1 MSNGIQIMYPFY
13 FGGEAMSVFR
23 IEKNKDYTVI
33 SNHHLRDKNLSYK
46 VNIYYHLC
54 YHCLMIGITQLMA

>member
-1 MSNGIQIMYPFY
+1 MYPFY

-46 VNIYYHLC
+46 AKGLLSFKN
-54 YHCLMIGITQLMA
+54 HCQMIGITQLMA